1 VLLDT
6 HVWIWMVADA
16 LRQLGPRTRR
26 RLARAAAAASGLSVS
41 TASIFEIAALHTAGR
56 LLFTQPVE
64 RWLRESIAA
73 AGVRV
78 LDLDASIA
86 IDAGLIPAGTL
97 ADPVDRLLV
106 ATAREYQVPLVTR
119 DRRILVYAERT
130 SLVRVIDASV

>member
-6 HVWIWMVADA
+6 HVWIWMATDA
-16 LRQLGPRTRR
+16 VRQLGPGTRR
-26 RLARAAAAASGLSVS
+26 RLGRAAAAGPPSVS
-41 TASIFEIAALHTAGR
+41 TVSMFEICALHTTGR

-64 RWLRESIAA
+64 RWVRESIAA
-73 AGVRV
+73 AGFRV

-86 IDAGLIPAGTL
+86 VDAGLIPAAAL

-119 DRRILVYAERT
+119 DRRILEYAERT
-130 SLVRVIDASV
+130 GLVRVIDASV